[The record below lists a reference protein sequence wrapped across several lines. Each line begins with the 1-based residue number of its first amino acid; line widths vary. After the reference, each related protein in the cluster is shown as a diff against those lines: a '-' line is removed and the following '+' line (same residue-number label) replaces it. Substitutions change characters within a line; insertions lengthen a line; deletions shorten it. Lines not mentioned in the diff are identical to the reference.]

1 MNEIE
6 NPGNLP
12 QTDNSSTRKQF
23 RVSNVSVA
31 RIENA
36 GGMELVAALILN
48 GNTHAAIA
56 AHLGIARSDLSA
68 WVANQNSDLYR
79 AAMSASSESLL
90 DEAQIVL
97 ASAGKSMP
105 EVQIAK
111 AIADLFIRRAGIRNA
126 AYRDKA
132 PLVLIDAPKQ
142 PPQKFEYTLTVAEP
156 RPKEFFEQISR
167 QLDLED
173 AKRRQSL

>member
-1 MNEIE
+1 MNDIE
-6 NPGNLP
+6 KPGNLP
-12 QTDNSSTRKQF
+12 QPDNSSTRKQF
-23 RVSNVSVA
+23 RVSTVSVA
-31 RIENA
+31 RIEGV
-36 GGMELVAALILN
+36 GGMEYVTALILN

-79 AAMSASSESLL
+79 AAMAASSETLL

-111 AIADLFIRRAGIRNA
+111 AIADLYIRRAGIRNA

-132 PLVLIDAPKQ
+132 PLVPIDAPKL
-142 PPQKFEYTLTVAEP
+142 PPQKFEFKIVAAEP
-156 RPKEFFEQISR
+156 RPKEYYEQLSR

-173 AKRRQSL
+173 AKRRQPL

>member
-6 NPGNLP
+6 NPGNFP

-23 RVSNVSVA
+23 RVSRVSVA
-31 RIENA
+31 RIEDA
-36 GGMELVAALILN
+36 GGMELVATLIMN

-68 WVANQNSDLYR
+68 WIANQNSDLYR
-79 AAMSASSESLL
+79 AAMAASSESLL

-97 ASAGKSMP
+97 ASAGKTMP

-111 AIADLFIRRAGIRNA
+111 AIADLYVRRAGIRNA

-132 PLVLIDAPKQ
+132 PLDPIDVPNPS
-142 PPQKFEYTLTVAEP
+142 PPKFEIKLVLAEP
-156 RPKEFFEQISR
+156 RPKEFYEQISK
-167 QLDLED
+167 QLDIEH
-173 AKRRQSL
+173 AKESRSL